1 MSPRSSSATE
11 EAPLRHFPLY
21 PTLPRGRHRPF
32 PRFENRGRPFPTG
45 SPSAPRPMGCRFRGP
60 LLGEIVSPRLIGS
73 LCLGIPPASA
83 LPPMPLG
90 GGPRLG
96 TPALPPPR
104 PAVRRWPPPSPSGAV
119 RNGPYRTLF
128 CFFPLRGGGR
138 SEIAPSSAFAVPWSM
153 GSGKLGGGHDR
164 TETGPISVFQRGGRP
179 PLGPSLSLVSSHVG
193 GASLA
198 HRSGPLSALR

>member
-21 PTLPRGRHRPF
+21 PALPRGRHRPF

-73 LCLGIPPASA
+73 LCSGIPPASA

-90 GGPRLG
+90 GRRGLATRPSRHLDRPYG
-96 TPALPPPR
+96 DGRHHRRPEPFETGLPEPFFAFFPFEGVDGRRSRPPPR
-104 PAVRRWPPPSPSGAV
+104 LPFPGPWDPGNSEEAMTARRRDRSPCSNGAEGPPSGPPS
-119 RNGPYRTLF
+119 
-128 CFFPLRGGGR
+128 R
-138 SEIAPSSAFAVPWSM
+138 SYLHA
-153 GSGKLGGGHDR
+153 
-164 TETGPISVFQRGGRP
+164 
-179 PLGPSLSLVSSHVG
+179 
-193 GASLA
+193 
-198 HRSGPLSALR
+198 